1 MNAFTLLVCYLAG
14 INAAG
19 LLLTGIDKRR
29 AKRHAYRIP
38 EATLFLVAIAGGSI
52 GCIVGMYVFRHKTK
66 HPSFVIGMPLILVV
80 QLLMTFV
87 LWRFV
92 FQITFI

>member
-1 MNAFTLLVCYLAG
+1 MDAFTLLVFYLAG

-29 AKRHAYRIP
+29 AKRLAYRIP

-52 GCIVGMYVFRHKTK
+52 GCIIGMYLFRHKTK
-66 HPSFVIGMPLILVV
+66 HPSFVIGMPLILLA
-80 QLLMTFV
+80 QLLIGFF

-92 FQITFI
+92 LDIIFI

>member
-38 EATLFLVAIAGGSI
+38 EATLFLIAIAGGSI
-52 GCIVGMYVFRHKTK
+52 GCIIGMYVFRHKTK
-66 HPSFVIGMPLILVV
+66 HPSFVVGMPLILAAE
-80 QLLMTFV
+80 LLMAFF